1 MSRKKSIKYQI
12 AKELN
17 RIIQDPKP
25 FYFQSKGNWK
35 RGYFKNNQDLVVEL
49 GCGKGEYSN
58 GLARVFPNKNFLGID
73 IKGDRLAAGG
83 LVAEK
88 EELNNVAFLRIPISR
103 MEDFFEEKEIDE
115 IWITF
120 PDPRPKDRDEKKRL
134 TNPYFLEKYG
144 KLLKK
149 GGILH
154 LKTDSESLFEY
165 SLEVLEGFK
174 LDWRIEKLTRDLYQS
189 PYLDDHYGIKTRFEG
204 IFSEKG
210 YSIKYLSL
218 TKI

>member
-1 MSRKKSIKYQI
+1 MSRKKSVKYQI

-35 RGYFKNNQDLVVEL
+35 RGYFKNNHDLVVEL

-58 GLARVFPNKNFLGID
+58 GLARFFPKKNFLGVD
-73 IKGDRLAAGG
+73 IKGDRLVAGG
-83 LVAEK
+83 MVAEK
-88 EELNNVAFLRIPISR
+88 EGLNNVAFLRIPLSR
-103 MEDFFEEKEIDE
+103 MEDFFEEEEIDE

-149 GGILH
+149 GGVLH

-165 SLEVLEGFK
+165 SLEILEGLK

-189 PYLDDHYGIKTRFEG
+189 PYLNDHYGIKTRFEG

-210 YSIKYLSL
+210 YSIKYLSI